1 MSSACSSWPEFK
13 EKVVLVMNDK
23 VPFDQDLLEILK
35 TIASEGI
42 KNAANGFSG
51 MIGHKI
57 EVSNPVARLVPL
69 LSIPQIVGGPDDD
82 AVGIYLRFEGDMD
95 GQIMMIMPYQKAME
109 LVDLL
114 MELPQGT
121 TLKLGSLERSAL
133 GELGNLC
140 GAFFLNSLAKLI
152 GASFRPT
159 PPAVMVDMVG
169 AILDIVV
176 ATTGGVSEHVL
187 LMQANFMDGPRSVEA
202 DFWVIPELNTLQA
215 LLHKNS
221 GI

>member
-1 MSSACSSWPEFK
+1 MMSDNVLFD
-13 EKVVLVMNDK
+13 EK
-23 VPFDQDLLEILK
+23 LLEMLK

-42 KNAANGFSG
+42 KNAASGFSG

-57 EVSNPVARLVPL
+57 EVSNPTLKLVPL
-69 LSIPQIVGGPDDD
+69 LTIPQILGGPEDD

-95 GQIMMIMPYQKAME
+95 GQIMMIMPYQKTLE

-114 MELPQGT
+114 MELPQGET
-121 TLKLGSLERSAL
+121 KNLGSLERSAL

-140 GAFFLNSLAKLI
+140 GTFFLNSLAKSA
-152 GASFRPT
+152 GANFRPS

-169 AILDIVV
+169 AILDVVV
-176 ATTGGVSEHVL
+176 ATAGGISEHVL

-202 DFWVIPELNTLQA
+202 NFWVIPDMNA
-215 LLHKNS
+215 LHNLIRKNS
-221 GI
+221 